1 MTTIKNAEL
10 EHLRQ
15 RIKSLEIIEREYKQL
30 EKLLEDAASNK
41 NLEKYANEIILY
53 IQPDN
58 GQIVD
63 TNVQAIEF
71 LGYDREDLLTHTLDE
86 LEIPN
91 SQENVQVYL
100 ESPIQIQVYNCRI
113 KHKDGYEQA
122 AVVKKWLI
130 PKNNKSLLC
139 YSLEDQSLRAQLWAE
154 LNRREDADYQFQEKL
169 KTLNEITIELGHL
182 ESFHDICKRSVEL
195 GIQKLGF
202 DRLALFFLDST
213 KTLMTGT
220 FGVDEQGVVRDERSQ
235 SWSFSNTF
243 IMDFVNGKREPIIRQ
258 DSAPLYNEKSEVVG
272 YGWHVSVPILDG
284 GKFIGFMTTDNL
296 INQKE
301 MEDFQPDLLRLFGAT
316 VGHLTARQLEQETI
330 RKLSSAIQ
338 HSASMIIVLN
348 NQQLIEF
355 ANDAFHQ
362 FSGYSDQ
369 EIMGKDFSILFQIE
383 SFQAIRQTISSG
395 QSWQGELVNQ
405 TKNGEAYEAFV
416 SISPV
421 RLGDIV
427 ENYVIVQED
436 ITVLKQARQKE
447 LALQLEQERARI
459 LETFI
464 SDIGHEFKTPLS
476 IIHTSNFILGQSID
490 ENTRNKHMGRIQDQV
505 DILDQMLDDILEIVT
520 LTNTLELKTQPVWL
534 DGFVQNIVNSVTP
547 FADGKQLTWDV
558 ELASRVV
565 LHVDAHKLARIIY
578 EILINAVQYTPVQG
592 KISVRLAKYEKQVG
606 IVIQD
611 TGIGIQAD
619 ELEKIFHRFYRVDK
633 ARTVR
638 STGIGLSVAKLLVDA
653 HQGKLTVESE
663 PGKGSRFEV
672 LLPLEY
678 D

>member
-1 MTTIKNAEL
+1 MTTAENAEF
-10 EHLRQ
+10 EFLRQ
-15 RIKSLEIIEREYKQL
+15 RIKTLEIVEREYKQL
-30 EKLLEDAASNK
+30 EKLLDDATKNK
-41 NLEKYANEIILY
+41 NLKKYANEIILY
-53 IQPDN
+53 VQPES
-58 GQIVD
+58 GQIID
-63 TNVQAIEF
+63 INVQAIEF
-71 LGYDREDLLTHTLDE
+71 LGYDRDDLLTLTLDE

-91 SQENVQVYL
+91 SQENARVYL
-100 ESPIQIQVYNCRI
+100 ESPVQIQIYNCRI

-122 AVVKKWLI
+122 AVVKKWLL
-130 PKNNKSLLC
+130 PKNNTPLLC
-139 YSLEDQSLRAQLWAE
+139 YSLEDKSLRAQLWAE
-154 LNRREDADYQFQEKL
+154 LNRREGADYQFQEKL

-182 ESFHDICKRSVEL
+182 QSFHELCKRSVEL

-202 DRLALFFLDST
+202 DRLALFFLDSS

-220 FGVDEQGVVRDERSQ
+220 FGVDEQGALRDERGQ
-235 SWSFSNTF
+235 SWGFSNTF
-243 IMDFVNGKREPIIRQ
+243 IMDFVNGKRDPVIRH

-284 GKFIGFMTTDNL
+284 GKFIGFMTADNL
-296 INQKE
+296 INKKE

-316 VGHLTARQLEQETI
+316 VGHLTTRQLEQETI

-348 NQQLIEF
+348 EQQLIEF
-355 ANDAFHQ
+355 ANEAFHK

-369 EIMGKDFSILFQIE
+369 DIIGKDFSIIFPIE

-395 QSWQGELVNQ
+395 QSWQGELVHQ
-405 TKNGEAYEAFV
+405 TKNGETYEAFV

-421 RLGDIV
+421 RLGDII

-447 LALQLEQERARI
+447 LALQLEQERAHI

-476 IIHTSNFILGQSID
+476 VIHTSNFILSRSNDKNI
-490 ENTRNKHMGRIQDQV
+490 RHKHMDRIQTQV
-505 DILDQMLDDILEIVT
+505 DILDHMLDDILEIVT

-534 DGFVQNIVNSVTP
+534 DGFVQNIVNSVIP
-547 FADGKQLTWDV
+547 LAEGKELTWEV
-558 ELASRVV
+558 ALASHVTI
-565 LHVDAHKLARIIY
+565 HVDAHKLARILF

-592 KISVRLAKYEKQVG
+592 KISVSLALSEKQVG

-653 HQGKLTVESE
+653 HQGKIIVESE

-672 LLPLEY
+672 LLDLEY
-678 D
+678 